1 MAEREEK
8 ELQRAVA
15 MSLDQDFASQETG
28 VTLAAPES
36 QAQFS
41 KATREHYDRD
51 DWAMTIFKETAEEVV
66 ISPDPED
73 RRKIEGEPAFIRPSP
88 ESLYLGGLIT
98 ILHAIP
104 LAREA
109 LLSRNK
115 HAPNYGKEPQWWNG
129 KSIRMPMIVTQGKE
143 DDADWEEPIFES
155 QRLMAF
161 LDLTERAFGSID
173 ALANTKA
180 MLTNSSDSDEAVIR
194 FLETWYASSIRADP
208 DNPLSLLFMTQ
219 AYKKSPFEMEEDD
232 DGPVSKELFVFEP
245 GVERGDG
252 QTLYDVLDNAI
263 WGDQPGQD
271 LDEVWLENVGEVLVM
286 RLDSPDKLNPVD
298 IAIPAI
304 FYPDR
309 YMSACQDQSR
319 ELRGK
324 KLEAQVYLKNIQEQI
339 FHWETSEHEGMT
351 KADVLEKSADHIP
364 MALEHA
370 LHGQSTTMTPEV
382 AREKIERIPKQLR
395 EIASKI
401 KKKLE
406 GKIPNRFKVR
416 AFG

>member
-1 MAEREEK
+1 M
-8 ELQRAVA
+8 
-15 MSLDQDFASQETG
+15 
-28 VTLAAPES
+28 TLAAPES
-36 QAQFS
+36 QAHFS

-129 KSIRMPMIVTQGKE
+129 KSIHMPMIVTQGKE
-143 DDADWEEPIFES
+143 DDADWEEPIFET

-194 FLETWYASSIRADP
+194 FLETWHASAIRADP

-219 AYKKSPFEMEEDD
+219 AYKKSPFEMEAD

-245 GVERGDG
+245 GVERGEG
-252 QTLYDVLDNAI
+252 QTLYEILDNAI

-298 IAIPAI
+298 VTIPAT

-309 YMSACQDQSR
+309 YMTACQDQSR
-319 ELRGK
+319 ELRLK
-324 KLEAQVYLKNIQEQI
+324 KLEALVYLKNIQEQI
-339 FHWETSEHEGMT
+339 FYWKTSDHEDMT
-351 KADVLEKSADHIP
+351 KAEVLEKSADAIP
-364 MALEHA
+364 EALDNA
-370 LHGQSTTMTPEV
+370 LNGKSTTMTPDV
-382 AREKIERIPKQLR
+382 AREKIERIPGQLR
-395 EIASKI
+395 KIAAAMR
-401 KKKLE
+401 KKLE
-406 GKIPNRFKVR
+406 GKFDRVHSRFVR
-416 AFG
+416 LAND

>member
-1 MAEREEK
+1 
-8 ELQRAVA
+8 